1 MSQKHLPQLC
11 VIFQKY
17 VTKMTSCDFRRVITI
32 PDKLDVG
39 AVRNTQEMKR
49 FLGTMHRHQ
58 SSQSV
63 MSISGL
69 IST

>member
-1 MSQKHLPQLC
+1 
-11 VIFQKY
+11 
-17 VTKMTSCDFRRVITI
+17 MTSCDFRSVITI

-49 FLGTMHRHQ
+49 FLGAKHRHQ
-58 SSQSV
+58 SSHSV